1 MMAATRMN
9 SFLGGNKCILPI
21 IKLTG
26 SLSCGLRVVSAISN
40 GRCWFEFGLG
50 VGVGICVKKSAFL
63 GKRVNSCK
71 VPLTSKWINSQGIEP
86 KIDSHIEAPFLTI
99 AANRNMFSEGFIF
112 PQLCVEE
119 IIRSW

>member
-1 MMAATRMN
+1 MVAATRMN

-50 VGVGICVKKSAFL
+50 VGVCICVKKSAFL
-63 GKRVNSCK
+63 GKKSEQLQSTINKQVDQ
-71 VPLTSKWINSQGIEP
+71 LTSDRTQ
-86 KIDSHIEAPFLTI
+86 DRFTHRATI
-99 AANRNMFSEGFIF
+99 FNNCC
-112 PQLCVEE
+112 Q
-119 IIRSW
+119 